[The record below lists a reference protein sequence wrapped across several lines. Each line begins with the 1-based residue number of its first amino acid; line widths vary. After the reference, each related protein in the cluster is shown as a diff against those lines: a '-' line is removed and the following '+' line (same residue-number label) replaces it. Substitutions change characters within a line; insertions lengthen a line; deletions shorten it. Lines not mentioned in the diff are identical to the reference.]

1 MEYCTLGAYMH
12 IHTFKVVKCG
22 LVLFSLVPSGLPGLT
37 GALLCKQTVNSFFC
51 YCIVVVVVMATTTT
65 TTTANQLQDKVNL
78 LITEKHLRIS
88 LWFLNDTGLE
98 KSGMLHT

>member
-37 GALLCKQTVNSFFC
+37 GALLCKQTANSFFSFF
-51 YCIVVVVVMATTTT
+51 ATVLLWLLSWQQQQQQQQQ
-65 TTTANQLQDKVNL
+65 QLTSSKIRSTYL
-78 LITEKHLRIS
+78 SLRNI
-88 LWFLNDTGLE
+88 
-98 KSGMLHT
+98 